1 MSPEGEHEGEEGE
14 GEEREMLGNDLD
26 KVDIGPQFQ
35 V

>member
-1 MSPEGEHEGEEGE
+1 MSPEGEQQEEEGEE
-14 GEEREMLGNDLD
+14 ERELLGNDLD

>member
-1 MSPEGEHEGEEGE
+1 MSPEGEHEGVEEGE
-14 GEEREMLGNDLD
+14 EERELLGNDLD

>member
-1 MSPEGEHEGEEGE
+1 MSPEGEQEEGVQ
-14 GEEREMLGNDLD
+14 RELLGNDLD

>member
-1 MSPEGEHEGEEGE
+1 MSPDGEHEE
-14 GEEREMLGNDLD
+14 GEEERELLGNDLD

>member
-1 MSPEGEHEGEEGE
+1 MSPEGEQEEGEE
-14 GEEREMLGNDLD
+14 ERELLGNDLD

>member
-1 MSPEGEHEGEEGE
+1 MSPEGEQEEGEEGE
-14 GEEREMLGNDLD
+14 EERELLGNDLD

>member
-1 MSPEGEHEGEEGE
+1 MSPEGEHDGEEGE
-14 GEEREMLGNDLD
+14 EERELLGNDLD